1 MRNLIKEAKSKN
13 PDAFMEL
20 IQQNMQSMY
29 KVGRAILYSDEDV
42 ADAIQDTILAC
53 WEKLP
58 LLNEEKYFK
67 TWLIRILVNKC
78 KDLIR
83 KRGPLQGA
91 DEVIEEG
98 NYDRE
103 YENVEWKEVLES
115 LEEKYRLIL
124 MLYYVENF
132 NTREIG
138 KILNLPDA
146 TVRTRLARGRVKLTE
161 CYLGSAEGKV

>member
-1 MRNLIKEAKSKN
+1 MRDLIREAKGKN
-13 PDAFMEL
+13 PDAFTEL
-20 IQQNMQSMY
+20 MQQHMQSMY

-42 ADAIQDTILAC
+42 ADAIQETILAC

-58 LLNEEKYFK
+58 QLKEEKFFK

-78 KDLIR
+78 NDLIR
-83 KRGPLQGA
+83 KREPLQNP
-91 DEVIEEG
+91 DEAVEEG
-98 NYDRE
+98 NYDNE
-103 YENVEWKEVLES
+103 YENVEWKEVLRS

-138 KILNLPDA
+138 EMLNIPEA
-146 TVRTRLARGRVKLTE
+146 TVRTRLARGRSKLSE
-161 CYLGSAEGKV
+161 NYLGTVEGRA